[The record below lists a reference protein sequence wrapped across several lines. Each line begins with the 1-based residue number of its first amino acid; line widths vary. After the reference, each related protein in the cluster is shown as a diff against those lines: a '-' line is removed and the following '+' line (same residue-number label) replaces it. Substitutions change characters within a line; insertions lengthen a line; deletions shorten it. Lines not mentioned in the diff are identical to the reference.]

1 MKEYWPSRYL
11 SFFFFCKCILI
22 VCSQSRRGQENRRF
36 KCQER
41 STSGRDYVGEANTT
55 VDGIP
60 CQMWSDT
67 NPHDHDFTHVGDHN
81 FCRNPI
87 GASDSQLWC
96 YTNDPEHERQNCSVP
111 FCPPLRALDF
121 SLDSDSKPDESNSY
135 THASLYKENLPSSFT
150 ICTSLMVEAWNK
162 YVSAKVFFLHD
173 NKGEGWHTLGIAAEA
188 TYTEFS
194 LQFEDS
200 PALSNQSKI
209 LFFPLQWTRVCL
221 SVDAYTFL
229 TRLVVDGEL
238 LVENEVKLK
247 NEPDNLNL
255 VLGSWTS
262 PTSGNTYEYP

>member
-1 MKEYWPSRYL
+1 MWEKPTPPLTGSPVRCGLTLIRMIMTSPMLEITTSVGTLLGLLIPSCGAIPTTLNMSVR
-11 SFFFFCKCILI
+11 I
-22 VCSQSRRGQENRRF
+22 VQFHS
-36 KCQER
+36 
-41 STSGRDYVGEANTT
+41 A
-55 VDGIP
+55 
-60 CQMWSDT
+60 
-67 NPHDHDFTHVGDHN
+67 
-81 FCRNPI
+81 
-87 GASDSQLWC
+87 
-96 YTNDPEHERQNCSVP
+96 
-111 FCPPLRALDF
+111 PPLRALDF